1 MQKSTAGKAHDV
13 LPDVRDEWK
22 AALRLR
28 ASKSRLFL
36 ERWPAD
42 GMPLPLT

>member
-1 MQKSTAGKAHDV
+1 MQ
-13 LPDVRDEWK
+13 DEWK

-28 ASKSRLFL
+28 SPSSVAASPVGFL
-36 ERWPAD
+36 ERSPAD